1 MPSGSRRYHP
11 QAVRRDPLNTLAGTL
26 ADPGDQASASGSSPA
41 LRTGRYP
48 SILVGQDQLQ
58 LPPGADAELGEHL
71 AQVPFDRVGTAEEL
85 GEIVAVSLS
94 FTLRC
99 PQDGRAR
106 KPPSPGSCRLPPWR
120 SGARSHGSARRQF
133 AQAAASM
140 FPS

>member
-26 ADPGDQASASGSSPA
+26 ADPGDQASVSGSSPA
-41 LRTGRYP
+41 LRTGRFP

-58 LPPGADAELGEHL
+58 LPPGGAGHIASQPAGN
-71 AQVPFDRVGTAEEL
+71 
-85 GEIVAVSLS
+85 IVAVSLS

-106 KPPSPGSCRLPPWR
+106 KPSSPGSCRLPPWR
-120 SGARSHGSARRQF
+120 SGARSPGSARCQF

-140 FPS
+140 LPP